1 MLDLISFQN
10 KNVLSLVQSQ
20 VDIAYKRV
28 TLAKDREKG
37 SWKLVLLSDRKIRRA
52 RMDATLPDNTRIN
65 Q

>member
-1 MLDLISFQN
+1 MLDLIFFQN

-37 SWKLVLLSDRKIRRA
+37 LVLLSDRKIRRA